1 MAQGSTATDLQ
12 SNRKWQSPD
21 WNLSL
26 GVSKLEHKNDCLFN
40 ASTFISGAHHL
51 FSHEPHFWC
60 PHFHRTGI
68 TLNLMPLYMAERG
81 LLGPLPTTVT
91 PGPLYSLVSA
101 DPIKIAACLTQLPA
115 YVLWQV
121 TTEVIST
128 NRGDIYH
135 EVGIPAESWLRP
147 ISLFMRVYWTVCHRW
162 DTYRATPDNLCVYC
176 HCFGREF
183 FVFVLSLCNLIK
195 STIKI
200 PKSLC
205 EYVYPLK
212 LEDLLLWN
220 KTKQQCPC
228 GI

>member
-1 MAQGSTATDLQ
+1 MSSLPWNWDHTESYASVHGREGAAGPPAYYSDLGSDPWTPLQ
-12 SNRKWQSPD
+12 
-21 WNLSL
+21 L
-26 GVSKLEHKNDCLFN
+26 GFCWSYQDC
-40 ASTFISGAHHL
+40 
-51 FSHEPHFWC
+51 
-60 PHFHRTGI
+60 
-68 TLNLMPLYMAERG
+68 
-81 LLGPLPTTVT
+81 
-91 PGPLYSLVSA
+91 
-101 DPIKIAACLTQLPA
+101 ACLTQLPA

-162 DTYRATPDNLCVYC
+162 DTHRATPDNLCVYC
-176 HCFGREF
+176 HCFGRAF

-212 LEDLLLWN
+212 LEELLLWN
-220 KTKQQCPC
+220 KTKQNKTTVPLWNLANKGVFSFWSFHTGAGKTPFWTQETRSKVLLTLQ
-228 GI
+228 